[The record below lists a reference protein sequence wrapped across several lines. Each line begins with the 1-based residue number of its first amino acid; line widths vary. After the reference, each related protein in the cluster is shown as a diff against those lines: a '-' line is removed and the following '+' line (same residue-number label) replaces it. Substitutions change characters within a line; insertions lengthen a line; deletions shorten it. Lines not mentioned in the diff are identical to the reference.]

1 MDRMNRRGFLRA
13 TTGGAAALAAA
24 GASASALPL
33 AQLAGL
39 GTLASPADGS
49 LVLFDARFPEARELA
64 GRLATRPAGSAV
76 RTGDAARDAALA
88 PPGAASSLQAVDG
101 DATAL
106 VQAVLEGSG
115 PRRLSG
121 VTTESVPFCLSQ
133 LSTRGARPQLT
144 LKRLDRDL
152 FAWQL
157 VYPS

>member
-24 GASASALPL
+24 GASASALPPL
-33 AQLAGL
+33 AAL
-39 GTLASPADGS
+39 TSTADGS
-49 LVLFDARFPEARELA
+49 PVLFDARFPAARALAARLA
-64 GRLATRPAGSAV
+64 GGATTGDGTDAPAGTL
-76 RTGDAARDAALA
+76 R
-88 PPGAASSLQAVDG
+88 AVDG

-106 VQAVLEGSG
+106 VQLLVDGRA

-133 LSTRGARPQLT
+133 LSTRGPRPQLT